1 MARRRTSGSFTRKL
15 LTAVLALVAALAVSE
30 IVVRAFSFDWRYAK
44 KLLYYQNADLDAH
57 EPVDDP
63 ELLFRLKPGDYSFET
78 HHVFVNRSRA
88 RSPERPPAKPAGA
101 FRVLVYGGSNVY
113 GSLLEDDR
121 TWPAQ
126 LEHKLAATH
135 RTPIEVWNFGTSSYV
150 SGQMARLAE
159 ITDRALAAD
168 VVLLA
173 MTNAGSRAFLM
184 GRPVEPLFAKYPQ
197 LWRELVIPSRLH
209 KLPGGLDTTLLRH
222 WRFYRLTMLAA
233 TEKVG
238 PARQVDE
245 QRMEDENIDKIRR
258 YIFQAK
264 KYTQVAMFICPA
276 ASAEIFKYH
285 HENLDIPVCTLTAAG
300 KPEEYGKLHP
310 PAHVMAWYADE
321 LAAWMDRSLHLP
333 D

>member
-1 MARRRTSGSFTRKL
+1 MRKL
-15 LTAVLALVAALAVSE
+15 LAAVLALVAALAVSE
-30 IVVRAFSFDWRYAK
+30 IVVRVFSFDWRYAK
-44 KLLYYQNADLDAH
+44 KLLYYQNADINVH

-63 ELLFRLKPGDYSFET
+63 ELLFRLKPGDYFFEIYS
-78 HHVFVNRSRA
+78 VFINRWRA
-88 RSPERPPAKPAGA
+88 RSPERPSAKPAGT
-101 FRVLVYGGSNVY
+101 FRILVYGGSNVY
-113 GSLLEDDR
+113 GSNLDNDQS
-121 TWPAQ
+121 WPAQ
-126 LEHKLAATH
+126 LEQKLAATH

-173 MTNAGSRAFLM
+173 MSNVGSRAFLM
-184 GRPVEPLFAKYPQ
+184 DQPVEPLFAEYPQ

-209 KLPGGLDTTLLRH
+209 KLPAGLDTTLLRH

-245 QRMEDENIDKIRR
+245 KRLEEENIDKIRR

-276 ASAEIFKYH
+276 APAEVFKYH
-285 HENLDIPVCTLTAAG
+285 HENLDIPVCTLTAEG
-300 KPEEYGKLHP
+300 MPEEYGRLHP
-310 PAHVMAWYADE
+310 PAHVLAWYADE
-321 LAAWMDRSLHLP
+321 LAAWMARSLHLP

>member
-1 MARRRTSGSFTRKL
+1 MARRRTGGSIKRGL
-15 LTAVLALVAALAVSE
+15 AAALLALLAALAVSE
-30 IVVRAFSFDWRYAK
+30 LVVRAFSFDWRYAK

-78 HHVFVNRSRA
+78 HHVFINRSRA
-88 RSPERPPAKPAGA
+88 RSPERSPAKPAGT
-101 FRVLVYGGSNVY
+101 FRILVYGGSNVY
-113 GSLLEDDR
+113 GSLLEDDQ

-126 LEHKLAATH
+126 LERKLAATH

-184 GRPVEPLFAKYPQ
+184 DRPVEPFFAKYPH

-209 KLPGGLDTTLLRH
+209 PLPAGLDMTLLRD
-222 WRFYRLTMLAA
+222 WRFYRLTMLAL
-233 TEKVG
+233 TERVG

-245 QRMEDENIDKIRR
+245 KRLEEDNIDKIRR
-258 YIFQAK
+258 YVFRAK
-264 KYTQVAMFICPA
+264 QYTQTAMFICPA
-276 ASAEIFKYH
+276 ASAEAFQYH
-285 HENLDIPVCTLTAAG
+285 HESLNIPVFVLTAAG

-310 PAHVMAWYADE
+310 PAQVMAWYADE
-321 LAAWMDRSLHLP
+321 LAAWMDRELNLP